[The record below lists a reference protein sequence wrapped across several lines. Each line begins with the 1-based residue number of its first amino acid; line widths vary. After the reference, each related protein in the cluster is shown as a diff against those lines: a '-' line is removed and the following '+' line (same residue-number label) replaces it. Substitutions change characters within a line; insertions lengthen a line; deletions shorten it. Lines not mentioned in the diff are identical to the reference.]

1 MEEMTPEQEWRERL
15 RLRALDPEAA
25 KEDALLEAIRAR
37 AMNEVYWPRAALTIL
52 PKDLP
57 QFYRFVADR
66 IGSERTID
74 YLEFGVAHGNSIR
87 TMAGMFTAQ
96 ATKFYGFDSF
106 LGLPERWFVAE
117 VGAFRR

>member
-1 MEEMTPEQEWRERL
+1 MPPLLHTLTDTTKNGVNGSACELSIPRRQRKTRCWRRSG
-15 RLRALDPEAA
+15 RG
-25 KEDALLEAIRAR
+25 
-37 AMNEVYWPRAALTIL
+37 RAALTIL

-57 QFYRFVADR
+57 QCYRFVADR